1 MILMKISV
9 KGYFSLQKAMDGRSQ
24 IEVEKATATL
34 REVLDYLSER
44 FGKDLT
50 ELIYDSGTEE
60 PASHIIL
67 LVNGRNYLSMP
78 ERLET
83 ELKDG
88 DEIALF
94 PPLAGG

>member
-1 MILMKISV
+1 MKVNV
-9 KGYFSLQKAMDGRSQ
+9 KGYFNLQKAMDGKSL
-24 IEVEKATATL
+24 IEVEKARATL
-34 REVLDYLSER
+34 RELLDYLSNR

-50 ELIYDSGTEE
+50 ELIYNSDTEE
-60 PASHIIL
+60 PASFLML

-78 ERLET
+78 DKLDT

-94 PPLAGG
+94 PPIAGG

>member
-1 MILMKISV
+1 MKIIV
-9 KGYFSLQKAMDGRSQ
+9 KGYFNLQKAMDGRSQ
-24 IEVEKATATL
+24 IHVEKATATI
-34 REVLDYLSER
+34 REVLDDLSDR

-50 ELIYDSGTEE
+50 ELLYDSGTEE

-78 ERLET
+78 EKLDT

>member
-1 MILMKISV
+1 MKISV
-9 KGYFSLQKAMDGRSQ
+9 KGYFNLQKAMDGKSQ
-24 IEVEKATATL
+24 IEVEKATATI
-34 REVLDYLSER
+34 RELLDDLSDR

-78 ERLET
+78 HRLDT
-83 ELKDG
+83 KLKDG

>member
-1 MILMKISV
+1 MKIIV
-9 KGYFSLQKAMDGRSQ
+9 KGYFNLQKAMDGKSQ
-24 IEVEKATATL
+24 IEVEKATATI
-34 REVLDYLSER
+34 RELLGYLSDR

-78 ERLET
+78 DRLDT
-83 ELKDG
+83 KLKDG

>member
-1 MILMKISV
+1 MKISV
-9 KGYFSLQKAMDGRSQ
+9 KGYFNLQKAMDGESR

-50 ELIYDSGTEE
+50 ELIYDSGAEE

>member
-1 MILMKISV
+1 MKISV
-9 KGYFSLQKAMDGRSQ
+9 KGYFNVQKAMDGQSL
-24 IEVEKATATL
+24 IEVEKETATL
-34 REVLDYLSER
+34 RGLLDDLSDR
-44 FGKDLT
+44 FGKKLT
-50 ELIYDSGTEE
+50 ELIYDSGSEE

-78 ERLET
+78 DRLDT

-88 DEIALF
+88 DEVALF

>member
-1 MILMKISV
+1 
-9 KGYFSLQKAMDGRSQ
+9 MDGQDQ
-24 IEVEKATATL
+24 IEMEKGTATI
-34 REVLDYLSER
+34 RDVLDELSHR

-50 ELIYDSGTEE
+50 DLIYDSETEE
-60 PASHIIL
+60 LASHIIL

-78 ERLET
+78 GRLDM

-88 DEIALF
+88 DEITLF

>member
-1 MILMKISV
+1 MKISV
-9 KGYFSLQKAMDGRSQ
+9 KGYFSLQKAMDGKSQ
-24 IEVEKATATL
+24 IEVEKATATI
-34 REVLDYLSER
+34 REVLDDLSDR

-50 ELIYDSGTEE
+50 ELIYESGTEE

-78 ERLET
+78 KRLET

>member
-1 MILMKISV
+1 MKISV
-9 KGYFSLQKAMDGRSQ
+9 KGYFNLQKAMDGNSQ
-24 IEVEKATATL
+24 IVVEKATATL
-34 REVLDYLSER
+34 KEVLDDLSDR

-50 ELIYDSGTEE
+50 ELIYDPGTGE

>member
-1 MILMKISV
+1 MKISV
-9 KGYFSLQKAMDGRSQ
+9 KGYFNLQKAMDGKSQ
-24 IEVEKATATL
+24 VEVEKATATI
-34 REVLDYLSER
+34 REVLDDLSAR

-50 ELIYDSGTEE
+50 ELIYDPGTEE

-78 ERLET
+78 ERLESV
-83 ELKDG
+83 LKDG
-88 DEIALF
+88 DEVALF